1 MGIFQQTDWLLE
13 GSGRYKSWKFI
24 WLGGDCLFYFTLSC
38 CYHPLICWH
47 PIWTPAHWRYRGK
60 PFVTPRSDRPNMYI
74 MCGTVSWILMCG
86 LSMLLWWLLFLVYC
100 CLIYYL
106 RAMFIYS
113 VLFVVNKWLLSLS
126 LSFFLLYHRYVP
138 PWRESSGLIFNLM
151 FFHWFCLTD
160 STGIC
165 WIQH

>member
-1 MGIFQQTDWLLE
+1 MKIYLIRRRLSLLLHP
-13 GSGRYKSWKFI
+13 F
-24 WLGGDCLFYFTLSC
+24 LLLSSPYLLTSNLNPC
-38 CYHPLICWH
+38 PLAL
-47 PIWTPAHWRYRGK
+47 PRKT
-60 PFVTPRSDRPNMYI
+60 FVTPRSDRPNMYI

-113 VLFVVNKWLLSLS
+113 LLFVVNKWLLSLS
-126 LSFFLLYHRYVP
+126 LSFFLVYHRYGP
-138 PWRESSGLIFNLM
+138 PWQESSGLIFNLM
-151 FFHWFCLTD
+151 FFHWFCLID